1 MNSFSTLP
9 LMVPSFSSKGSVFI
23 RQEDGCY
30 VSDNHSLLTALNT
43 NLPKAY
49 LLSAY
54 DVYYGLMPQDPS
66 NWPQT
71 EYLFIDSG
79 GYEINQA
86 YETTERNKFNYH
98 VEDWT
103 TERMVEVYKC
113 VMVSPAIQNTTVV
126 LSTFDFEGFFVDQL
140 ERAESLQALFPK
152 AIVNF
157 LVKINFTVQ
166 QLVSEIT
173 KHSERLKKFQ
183 VLGFAEKELGQT
195 VQERIY
201 NLILIKRILLL
212 NGWKGCIHLF
222 GGLSPLLAK
231 IYYFAGADIFDG
243 LSWQRERYA
252 TDSGLIDPA
261 FFDIS
266 ASEQDNRFDMMLDNL
281 GFLYDMSSELAEHA
295 YGANKRMEKLEKALT
310 ESRAIAEILDKL
322 EVS

>member
-1 MNSFSTLP
+1 MNNLP
-9 LMVPSFSSKGSVFI
+9 LMIPSFSSKGNVLI
-23 RQEDGCY
+23 KQENGCY
-30 VSDNHSLLTALNT
+30 VSDNYSLLTALSG
-43 NLPKAY
+43 NLYNSY

-54 DVYYGLMPQDPS
+54 DVYYGLMPQNPYE
-66 NWPQT
+66 WPQT

-79 GYEINQA
+79 GYEINQS

-98 VEDWT
+98 AEDWT
-103 TERMVEVYKC
+103 SEKMEAIYKR
-113 VMVSPAIQNTTVV
+113 VVGSAAFKNTTVV
-126 LSTFDFEGFFVDQL
+126 LSTFDCEGGFVDQL
-140 ERAESLQALFPK
+140 ERAEALQDLFPN

-157 LVKINFTVQ
+157 LVKIHFTVQ
-166 QLVSEIT
+166 HLVSQIT
-173 KHSERLKKFQ
+173 KHSDRLKRFQ

-222 GGLSPLLAK
+222 GGLSPLLSK

-243 LSWQRERYA
+243 LSWQRERYI

-266 ASEQDNRFDMMLDNL
+266 ASEQENRFEMMIDNL
-281 GFLYDMSSELAEHA
+281 EFMRDMSMELA
-295 YGANKRMEKLEKALT
+295 KRSCSTNERMRNLEKVLV
-310 ESRAIAEILDKL
+310 ESRAIAEILDGL